1 MWPSTSAG
9 SPDPDPDPNPNPNP
23 NPDPDPSPNPNPK
36 PSPNLSTGSPVRPPS
51 PCRSWWSWCSA
62 WRRGLRRRLRTLDST
77 TGTMT
82 TRTPTIATRRQ
93 TIAPS
98 PCSSTTGSEAMWKA
112 AAQRL
117 RPNRP
122 PARPASAG
130 PGPGRPPAS
139 ASLGQPRPIHWQ
151 ICSGWPWPHRP
162 CLPHRSSA
170 VDFPKAFSPAEQ
182 LQLTR
187 ALPDE
192 RTRQQCML
200 RWIQR
205 LAQPPAADAADAA
218 GAGAAAVVRLAAI
231 ARVSSALL
239 GEPLDE

>member
-1 MWPSTSAG
+1 VWPSTSAG

-23 NPDPDPSPNPNPK
+23 DPDPSPNPNPN

-139 ASLGQPRPIHWQ
+139 ASLGQPRPASADTLADMFWLALAPPALSSTQVLGCRLPQGLLSRRAAAADQSSPRRADAPAVHAPLDPAPRAAARRRRRRRRRRR
-151 ICSGWPWPHRP
+151 SGSRRAARSHR
-162 CLPHRSSA
+162 A
-170 VDFPKAFSPAEQ
+170 GFE
-182 LQLTR
+182 
-187 ALPDE
+187 
-192 RTRQQCML
+192 
-200 RWIQR
+200 R
-205 LAQPPAADAADAA
+205 LAGRAA
-218 GAGAAAVVRLAAI
+218 
-231 ARVSSALL
+231 
-239 GEPLDE
+239 